1 MVQIQR
7 HSTDEAKKHSE
18 LAVVGGILVLLF
30 VIGGVVLR
38 GDPDDVAL
46 RRQADGRPKPQTVSL
61 VAPDEKLNNNNND
74 VFSRRTSQCPYT
86 SLRDLSSEERY
97 PRAGSRHMVEPPKGG
112 LVTLVCCQSTV
123 GTMNIAVRHN
133 WAPLGAKRFV
143 EMVKEG
149 YFSSRVPLM
158 RCLKNF
164 ICQFGLAGT
173 PQLNKKYRNKALTD
187 DPNWLPEGP
196 THKQN
201 DAGVKR
207 FAKGYMAYAGSGIN
221 SRGNQFIVGLSDVGP
236 LAGGSPWEVPW
247 GELVGTHSFETLDKI
262 YTGYGENGPP
272 QGVLSNEGSSEKVKT
287 SWPLMDYITAC
298 QVIDDEVQDG
308 KEIR

>member
-1 MVQIQR
+1 MVRIHR
-7 HSTDEAKKHSE
+7 HSTDESKKHQE
-18 LAVVGGILVLLF
+18 LAVVGRILILLL
-30 VIGGVVLR
+30 IICGVVLR

-46 RRQADGRPKPQTVSL
+46 RRQADGRPKPKTVSL
-61 VAPDEKLNNNNND
+61 VSPDEKINENNND
-74 VFSRRTSQCPYT
+74 VFSQRTAQCPYI
-86 SLRDLSSEERY
+86 SLLDLSLEERY

-112 LVTLVCCQSTV
+112 QVTLVCCQSTV
-123 GTMNIAVRHN
+123 GTMNIAVHHN
-133 WAPLGAKRFV
+133 WAPLGASRFV
-143 EMVKEG
+143 EMVKEE

-173 PQLNKKYRNKALTD
+173 PELNKKYRIKVLTD

-207 FAKGYMAYAGSGIN
+207 FAKGYMAYAGSGKN
-221 SRGNQFIVGLSDVGP
+221 SRGNQFIVGLTDVGP

-247 GELVGTHSFETLDKI
+247 GELVGALSFETLDKI
-262 YTGYGENGPP
+262 YTGYGENGPS
-272 QGVLSNEGSSEKVKT
+272 QGILSKEGSSENVKT
-287 SWPLMDYITAC
+287 KWPLLDYITAC
-298 QVIDDEVQDG
+298 QVIDVEVQDG